1 MIIVDDVPILANI
14 PDILRLLQTELR
26 MSGSNLLHDI
36 NYKTANTGSIMLTCP
51 YHSGGVEKKP
61 SMGMTTRE
69 IKKKDR
75 VIPIGYCHC
84 FSCHEKVT
92 LEKFISHCFGLNDG
106 GAFGARWLIDRF
118 TSDVDNRACFFTP
131 IKQESTEKKQ
141 EYISEDELAKY
152 SFIHPYMKERYLEYQ
167 QIVDYDVGYD
177 KLTDCITFP
186 VHDTKGRSLFIVKRS
201 VRGKRFYIPDG
212 VDKPLYG
219 LYQVLKNFSKSV
231 ELYVCESILNA
242 LMLVKWGKPAVALL
256 GTGSDYQIN
265 MLRELDYR
273 RIILCLDNDTA
284 GEMASNKLCR
294 KLDRN
299 KFISK
304 LTIKEKGKDINDY
317 GYLETFDDFM
327 NYCKEERGI

>member
-1 MIIVDDVPILANI
+1 MIIVDDVPILASI

-51 YHSGGVEKKP
+51 YHGGGVEKKP

-69 IKKKDR
+69 IKKRDR

-118 TSDVDNRACFFTP
+118 TSDIDNRACFFTP

-141 EYISEDELAKY
+141 EYVSEDELAKY

-186 VHDTKGRSLFIVKRS
+186 VHDTKGRTLFVVRRS
-201 VRGKRFYIPDG
+201 VKCKKFYIPNE

-219 LYQVLKNFSKSV
+219 IYQAIKNFPSAR

-256 GTGSDYQIN
+256 GTGSDYQIDI
-265 MLRELDYR
+265 LKQLDYR

-284 GEMASNKLCR
+284 GEMASKKIKNRLKRYKLV
-294 KLDRN
+294 
-299 KFISK
+299 SK
-304 LTIKEKGKDINDY
+304 IAIKEKGKDINDY

-327 NYCKEERGI
+327 NYCEEKI